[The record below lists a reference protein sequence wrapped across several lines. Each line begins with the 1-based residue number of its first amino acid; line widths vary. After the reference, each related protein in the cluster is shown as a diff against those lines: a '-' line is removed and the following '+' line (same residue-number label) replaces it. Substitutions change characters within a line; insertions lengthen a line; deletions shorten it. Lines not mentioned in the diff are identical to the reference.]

1 VEKSDILAQFR
12 TERILLMPLKQAKES
27 TQFQFTLAKESATA
41 GELLKKHAAAMAP
54 AAAAAT
60 RCGCPRKRPRYQ

>member
-1 VEKSDILAQFR
+1 
-12 TERILLMPLKQAKES
+12 MPLKQAKES

-60 RCGCPRKRPRYQ
+60 RAAAAQEKGHGTNNFSN